1 MKSIIFLI
9 MIIGILCIGFGYFKS
24 NQQCPPPIIQ
34 YRYIPRTFEQSQSI
48 EEPYYQLLVLCLKMI
63 VHGSNLKDIHLEIK
77 KHKLLINLSFL

>member
-34 YRYIPRTFEQSQSI
+34 YRYIPKTFEQSQSL
-48 EEPYYQLLVLCLKMI
+48 EEPILSTFSTMFENDSAWVQTQGYSA
-63 VHGSNLKDIHLEIK
+63 GNK
-77 KHKLLINLSFL
+77 KTQTIN

>member
-48 EEPYYQLLVLCLKMI
+48 EEPI
-63 VHGSNLKDIHLEIK
+63 
-77 KHKLLINLSFL
+77 LSTFGTMFENDSAWVQSQGIFIWK